1 VTSLIFLLTNQLT
14 LEKTFF
20 FFSEVEELDLHSLSK
35 HINLSLL
42 YKLCEEQHLSHNSQ
56 AVYLLIP
63 VKPLGF
69 SLSAAPEV
77 VPACD
82 LDDAATILDAVDPGD
97 A

>member
-1 VTSLIFLLTNQLT
+1 MKKKILLSKA
-14 LEKTFF
+14 ED
-20 FFSEVEELDLHSLSK
+20 LDLNSLSK
-35 HINLSLL
+35 HKNLSLL
-42 YKLCEEQHLSHNSQ
+42 HKLHEEQYLSRNSQ

-77 VPACD
+77 EVVPACD
-82 LDDAATILDAVDPGD
+82 LDEAATILDAVDPGD